1 MYFYGGIC
9 LWINIDVEYV
19 VIHTIQ
25 KKGNHEITQ
34 LLGLTLKTCL
44 KNGSVLRVVR
54 VKYDLELPKDLN
66 ISSFFKLFFLK
77 RNRER
82 IRVGIQARYRF
93 YGLLHPS
100 LLVSRMLQYNLV
112 SYFCSQDNMH
122 VPTYPVPSSI

>member
-34 LLGLTLKTCL
+34 LLGLTLKICL

-66 ISSFFKLFFLK
+66 ISSFF
-77 RNRER
+77 
-82 IRVGIQARYRF
+82 
-93 YGLLHPS
+93 
-100 LLVSRMLQYNLV
+100 
-112 SYFCSQDNMH
+112 
-122 VPTYPVPSSI
+122 